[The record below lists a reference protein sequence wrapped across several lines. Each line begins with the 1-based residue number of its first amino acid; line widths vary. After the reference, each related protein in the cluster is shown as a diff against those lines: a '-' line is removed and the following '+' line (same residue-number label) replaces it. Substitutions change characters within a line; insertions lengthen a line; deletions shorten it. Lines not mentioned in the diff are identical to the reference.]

1 MVYSR
6 HGSRRYRVKI
16 ALILPPREMF
26 SPAAT
31 GAVGLLVRLLARGD
45 ADAVVYGMPVAEPF
59 ADVRFCAVAPRL
71 LPLRQAMRYA
81 AGLVRALRADP
92 PEMIEVHNRPD
103 IALCLADRFPRI
115 PVVLFLHNDPQGM
128 NGARTAADRG
138 RLLRVLAAVAPVSAY
153 LRGRLLEGVEQ
164 APDVAVFANFVDLAA
179 MPQAVPETLILFAG
193 RVVADKG
200 ADSFV
205 AACALALPKL
215 PGWRAEMIG
224 ADRFG
229 ANSPETPFLQ
239 GLRPRAAAAG
249 VAMLGWKPHAQVLQA
264 MARAAIV
271 VVPSR
276 WPEPFGLTALE
287 AMGCGAALVCA
298 PRGGLVEVMGDAAVP
313 VDPDNPV
320 DIAARICELAGD
332 AGRREAVA
340 RACLARAEGFGLPA
354 ARARLAA
361 MRDSVLARWS
371 ARLGRTI

>member
-1 MVYSR
+1 M
-6 HGSRRYRVKI
+6 KI

-45 ADAVVYGMPVAEPF
+45 ADAVVYGMPVQAPF
-59 ADVRFCAVAPRL
+59 ADVRFCPVAPRL

-81 AGLVRALRADP
+81 SGLVRALRADP
-92 PEMIEVHNRPD
+92 PAMIEVHNRPD
-103 IALCLADRFPRI
+103 IALHLAARFPRI

-128 NGARTAADRG
+128 NGARTAADRA

-153 LRGRLLEGVEQ
+153 LRARLLDGV
-164 APDVAVFANFVDLAA
+164 ATPPDVAVFANFVDLAS
-179 MPQAVPETLILFAG
+179 MPQPVPEQLILFAG

-239 GLRPRAAAAG
+239 ALRPRAAAAD

-287 AMGCGAALVCA
+287 AMACGAALLCA
-298 PRGGLVEVMGDAAVP
+298 PRGGLIEVMGDAAVA
-313 VDPDNPV
+313 VDPDNPA
-320 DIAARICELAGD
+320 DIAARLCELAGD
-332 AGRREAVA
+332 ADRRNAVA
-340 RACLARAEGFGLPA
+340 RACQARAADFGLPA
-354 ARARLAA
+354 ARTRMAA
-361 MRDSVLARWS
+361 LRAAVLAQWS
-371 ARLGRTI
+371 QRPGRTI

>member
-1 MVYSR
+1 M
-6 HGSRRYRVKI
+6 KT

-45 ADAVVYGMPVAEPF
+45 AGAVVYGMPVAAPF
-59 ADVRFCAVAPRL
+59 ADVRFWAVAPRF

-81 AGLVRALRADP
+81 AGLVRALRADL

-103 IALCLADRFPRI
+103 VALHLAARFPRI

-128 NGARTAADRG
+128 KFARTAPERG
-138 RLLRVLAAVAPVSAY
+138 RLLRELAAVAPVSDY
-153 LRGRLLEGVEQ
+153 LRSRLLEGVEQ

-179 MPQAVPETLILFAG
+179 MPRPAPEQVILFAG

-239 GLRPRAAAAG
+239 ALRPLAKAAG
-249 VAMLGWKPHAQVLQA
+249 VAMLGWKPHAEVLQA

-287 AMGCGAALVCA
+287 AMACGAALLCA
-298 PRGGLVEVMGDAAVP
+298 PRGGLVEVMGEAAVP
-313 VDPDNPV
+313 VDPDHPA
-320 DIAARICELAGD
+320 DIAQRLCELAGD

-340 RACLARAEGFGLPA
+340 RACLARAGGFGLPA
-354 ARARLAA
+354 ARARLAGLREA
-361 MRDSVLARWS
+361 VLGQWS
-371 ARLGRTI
+371 QRPGRTI